1 MYSLKYNSRD
11 FKGDLFAGGFNGGI
25 FGLVYSL
32 YFLPIDRI
40 DPKIFGKCKNSV
52 ILYCLINSLKMSAGF
67 AIMRSTYNCVKK
79 QELGP
84 KYEFGSCMA
93 AFALICTFM

>member
-1 MYSLKYNSRD
+1 MSDLKYTSRD
-11 FKGDLFAGGFNGGI
+11 FKGDLIAGAANGGI
-25 FGLVYSL
+25 FGLIYSF
-32 YFLPIDRI
+32 YFLPVDRL
-40 DPKIFGKCKNSV
+40 DPKIFMKCRNSPF
-52 ILYCLINSLKMSAGF
+52 LYCVVNSLKMAAGF

-84 KYEFGSCMA
+84 MYEYGSCAA